1 MSATRTMRRKLRQ
14 RRESRQFESA
24 VRSAPPAMQ
33 QELLAAAARQLTR

>member
-1 MSATRTMRRKLRQ
+1 MSTKSNMRRKLRP

-24 VRSAPPAMQ
+24 LRSASPAMQ